1 MNAAPRSTVRQRR
14 RSQRPATR
22 LRAVEAHQAS
32 PSNPTR
38 IPPQA
43 FESKVE
49 RLHLSSPKSPLWL
62 RSLLFVQRSSD
73 VITFCLVA
81 ITLTV
86 YSWTVYTQQQWSQ
99 EYRKLETLQR
109 HERHLTTTNETLK
122 DQLAQ
127 QAENPETGL
136 VTPTTANTIYL
147 PPARQETQAAPTPP
161 LPETQPT
168 TSMPLGY

>member
-1 MNAAPRSTVRQRR
+1 MNAAPRSIARQRH
-14 RSQRPATR
+14 RSRRPANSS
-22 LRAVEAHQAS
+22 RAVEAHQVS
-32 PSNPTR
+32 SSSTTR

-43 FESKVE
+43 IGQKVE
-49 RLHLSSPKSPLWL
+49 RLHLSSRQSPLWL
-62 RSLLFVQRSSD
+62 RSLLFLQRGSD
-73 VITFCLVA
+73 VVTFCLVA

-99 EYRKLETLQR
+99 KYRKLETLQR

-127 QAENPETGL
+127 QAENPATGL
-136 VTPTTANTIYL
+136 VTPTTANTLYL
-147 PPARQETQAAPTPP
+147 PPARQETQAIPP
-161 LPETQPT
+161 QSLPKAKPT

>member
-1 MNAAPRSTVRQRR
+1 
-14 RSQRPATR
+14 
-22 LRAVEAHQAS
+22 
-32 PSNPTR
+32 
-38 IPPQA
+38 
-43 FESKVE
+43 
-49 RLHLSSPKSPLWL
+49 LWL
-62 RSLLFVQRSSD
+62 RSLLFLQRGSD
-73 VITFCLVA
+73 VVTFCLVA
-81 ITLTV
+81 VVLTV
-86 YSWTVYTQQQWSQ
+86 YSWTVYAQQQWSQ

-147 PPARQETQAAPTPP
+147 PPVRQEPQAAPARS
-161 LPETQPT
+161 LPEAKPT